1 MRLLLASSR
10 PAPPAVELVELGG
23 IGARVGVVANGHDL
37 ATRRVRRRVVA
48 EELEFAS
55 GIGLAPVEFDLR
67 RFQRRPDRLPEALA
81 EISLLWVTGGNVFVL
96 REVMRRSGLDAVL
109 SDQLRRGALAYVGF
123 SAGACVCGMTLRG
136 LELVED
142 LPGGSA
148 PNWSGLALTDFAIV
162 PHYHSAPPLGPAV
175 DRVVASWEDNE
186 TPYRALRDGETI
198 LVEAQSAPGSDG
210 GGLR

>member
-1 MRLLLASSR
+1 VRLLLASSR
-10 PAPPAVELVELGG
+10 PAPPAAELVELVG

-55 GIGLAPVEFDLR
+55 AIGLQPVEFDLR
-67 RFQRRPDRLPEALA
+67 RFHRRPERLPEALA
-81 EISLLWVTGGNVFVL
+81 EIQLLWVTGGNVFVL
-96 REVMRRSGLDAVL
+96 REVMRRSGLDAIL
-109 SDQLRRGALAYVGF
+109 PDQLRTRALAYVGF
-123 SAGACVCGMTLRG
+123 SAGACVCGTTLRG

-142 LPGGSA
+142 LPSGSA
-148 PNWSGLALTDFAIV
+148 PNWTGLALTDFALV
-162 PHYHSAPPLGPAV
+162 PHYRSDPPLGTAV
-175 DRVVASWEDNE
+175 DRVVASWEENE